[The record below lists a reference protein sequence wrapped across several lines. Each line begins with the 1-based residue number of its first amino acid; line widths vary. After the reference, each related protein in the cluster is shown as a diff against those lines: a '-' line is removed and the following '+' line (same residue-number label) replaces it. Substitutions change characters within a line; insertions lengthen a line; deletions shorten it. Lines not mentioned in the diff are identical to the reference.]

1 MSNILFL
8 QKVHCKEH
16 FLAYSLD
23 EDTRQPAT
31 RKYLFDDSRN
41 AGSDQLE
48 HQTAV
53 CAVGSG
59 MGKVVQ

>member
-41 AGSDQLE
+41 DGSKQLE
-48 HQTAV
+48 YQTGV
-53 CAVGSG
+53 CTIRSG